1 MIFVILTI
9 ILNNAYVEH
18 LLGGKALPITMTTFI
33 TQQQTVAGYSQLD
46 IQVIRSVSKLVG
58 VFITFNKDPVDAVG
72 ADEVFPQRIYT
83 ILSPND

>member
-1 MIFVILTI
+1 
-9 ILNNAYVEH
+9 
-18 LLGGKALPITMTTFI
+18 MTTYI

-72 ADEVFPQRIYT
+72 ANEYFHKGIYK